1 MIAIGCVELAWIG
14 FGESMS
20 HSNNRVIPKNHFDR
34 EYYEKYYHA
43 ADTAVVTPAMQRH
56 EVGFVIAF
64 CRHIGVDV
72 KGFCDVGAGT
82 GWWAREFAKRYPS
95 CENIETC
102 DASAAACELYGH
114 RNVPVQRL
122 SGRQADLVVCRD
134 VLRYVSD
141 SDIDK
146 ALVRLT
152 KKCRGVLYLHVITS
166 DDVIDEEASDMKG
179 WFRSKTWYRRE
190 LKAAGF
196 RDCGMGLFASSR
208 LRSFDPFA
216 IETR

>member
-1 MIAIGCVELAWIG
+1 
-14 FGESMS
+14 
-20 HSNNRVIPKNHFDR
+20 
-34 EYYEKYYHA
+34 
-43 ADTAVVTPAMQRH
+43 MQRH

-152 KKCRGVLYLHVITS
+152 KKCRGVLYLQVITS
-166 DDVIDEEASDMKG
+166 DEVIDEEASDMKG